1 MKDALIKVKK
11 LVKNYESGQVVTK
24 VLRDLT
30 FDVFDGE
37 FLSVVGP
44 SGSGKSTL
52 LYQLSLLDRPTSGS
66 IQYGDMY
73 VTALGSKE
81 RTQLRLNYLGYVFQ
95 EYALLPDLTAVEN
108 VMVPNI
114 MRGYTKTQA
123 RDMAKTALEKLNIGH
138 RLDFLPSQLSGGEQQ
153 RVSIARGIAHTP
165 AILFADE
172 PTANLDTENS
182 DQVMDAFL
190 ELHYHGQTIVMVNH
204 EQEYAKIGDR
214 ILHLLDGNIEKI
226 ESSHHKKH

>member
-1 MKDALIKVKK
+1 MKEALIKVKH
-11 LVKNYESGQVVTK
+11 LVKNYQSGHIVTK
-24 VLRDLT
+24 VLKNLT
-30 FDVFDGE
+30 FDVHEGE
-37 FLSVVGP
+37 FLSVIGP

-66 IQYGDMY
+66 IHYGKIC
-73 VTALGSKE
+73 VTELGSKE
-81 RTQLRLNYLGYVFQ
+81 RTALRLNYLGYVFQ
-95 EYALLPDLTAVEN
+95 EYALLPDLTAIEN

-114 MRGYTKTQA
+114 MRGFGKA
-123 RDMAKTALEKLNIGH
+123 AAKEMAKAALEKLNVGH
-138 RLDFLPSQLSGGEQQ
+138 RLDNLPGQLSGGEQQ
-153 RVSIARGIAHTP
+153 RVSIARAIAHTP

-190 ELHYHGQTIVMVNH
+190 DLHYHGQTIVMVNH

-214 ILHLLDGNIEKI
+214 IMHLLDGSIEAFEI
-226 ESSHHKKH
+226 SHHKKR